1 MTLSEHSLYAIQLSN
16 CKLHKLDTSV
26 CVLEGKGYALAKGT
40 KVKVVLDSAYTEVGQ
55 TGKIYHTDYRSA
67 LPYEVIMDKGDCV
80 WVAGCTIQNVDT
92 EVYIEEY
99 SADVEN
105 EVSPDKDILENGFS
119 RQVTFY
125 END

>member
-1 MTLSEHSLYAIQLSN
+1 MKNYPIKIETGEHAGETVWVHRSIAVAGFIF
-16 CKLHKLDTSV
+16 CKINN
-26 CVLEGKGYALAKGT
+26 EW
-40 KVKVVLDSAYTEVGQ
+40 
-55 TGKIYHTDYRSA
+55 
-67 LPYEVIMDKGDCV
+67 CV

-105 EVSPDKDILENGFS
+105 EVSPDEDILENGFS

-125 END
+125 EKD